1 MTGLAYGVGW
11 LLAWGYLSTRSVVS
25 INAFAVPLQVTNR
38 AIVAGVVV
46 SLVLAWFAGRLAA
59 RRYVRADIVTL
70 VGR

>member
-1 MTGLAYGVGW
+1 MVGETI
-11 LLAWGYLSTRSVVS
+11 G
-25 INAFAVPLQVTNR
+25 
-38 AIVAGVVV
+38 AGIVV